1 MMKRI
6 LGLSLAV
13 VIAIYSLGSWAE
25 EAVCIDETD
34 YQRTKE
40 QYTDLLSKYDLPS
53 LAQKFLDAISSAEDL
68 KEQATTC
75 KNNLNEANPKR
86 CDPLV
91 NQYKDKLS
99 ERNDL
104 SKRFTLANDMQEYI
118 LTLKLKLE
126 RPRCAK

>member
-13 VIAIYSLGSWAE
+13 VIAVYSLGSWAE

-75 KNNLNEANPKR
+75 KNNLNEANQKR

-91 NQYKDKLS
+91 LS
-99 ERNDL
+99 L
-104 SKRFTLANDMQEYI
+104 I
-118 LTLKLKLE
+118 HI
-126 RPRCAK
+126 